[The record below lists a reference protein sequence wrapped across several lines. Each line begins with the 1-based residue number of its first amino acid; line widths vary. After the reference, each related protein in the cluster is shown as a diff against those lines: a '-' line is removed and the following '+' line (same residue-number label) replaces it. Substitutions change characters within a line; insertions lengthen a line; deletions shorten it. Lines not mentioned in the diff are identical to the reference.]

1 MSALLYRNEM
11 APPSLA
17 TFATPHGFQTDPNR
31 LTASNIIDI
40 SSGAGVTCLGNCAN
54 TILNRMAHQG
64 REIPYAHFANWTT
77 TEAELAGQMILDEL
91 NGAFKDGGV
100 SFFSGG
106 AEAVEAACKLGHQY
120 FAEIGQGA
128 LDRKRTQFISRY
140 PSYHGAS
147 VFTLALGAHPR
158 KERFARMNMLAA
170 GNNNVTQF
178 PIPVSADAGGYQS
191 LAYLQAALQEA
202 TGNKVVVIEPIAGT
216 SAAIEPPPIGYLEA
230 VRQICDE
237 HDALLVYDEI
247 LCGNF
252 RTGHLCAWQYYG
264 VASGKFA
271 ACAPDIICMGK
282 GLTGGYFPLSAVV
295 VNTRIAE
302 AIRNGSGKLW
312 HTSTNQNHPIGCAAV
327 TAALPLYRMEVD
339 AGITRTA
346 RYLDELDPCLLACQ
360 NIVDISGVETLRAI
374 RLREVDNPHKVYGNV
389 QTQLR
394 GHGIAAYM
402 DFGTRN
408 GRDAMMLLAPPYSIG
423 RDELQHAASV
433 IVQVLH
439 ELG

>member
-17 TFATPHGFQTDPNR
+17 TFATPHGFQTGPNR
-31 LTASNIIDI
+31 LTAGTIIDI

-54 TILNRMAHQG
+54 GILSRMAHQG
-64 REIPYAHFANWTT
+64 YEVPYTHFANWTT
-77 TEAELAGQMILDEL
+77 NEAELAGQMLLDEL
-91 NGAFKDGGV
+91 NGTFKDGGV

-106 AEAVEAACKLGHQY
+106 AEAVEAACKIGHQY
-120 FAEIGQGA
+120 FAEIGQGTR
-128 LDRKRTQFISRY
+128 DRAHTRLISRY

-147 VFTLALGAHPR
+147 MFTLALGAHPR
-158 KERFARMNMLAA
+158 KERFARMGLMTLSSSI
-170 GNNNVTQF
+170 QF
-178 PIPVSADAGGYQS
+178 PIPTDDIPEARS
-191 LAYLQAALQEA
+191 LAYLQEALQVA
-202 TGNKVVVIEPIAGT
+202 AGNKIVVIEPIAGT

-252 RTGHLCAWQYYG
+252 RTGYLCAWQYYG

-282 GLTGGYFPLSAVV
+282 GLTGGYFPLSAVI
-295 VNTRIAE
+295 VNARVAE

-346 RYLDELDPCLLACQ
+346 RYLDELDPCLLACH
-360 NIVDISGVETLRAI
+360 NIVDVSGVETLRAI
-374 RLREVDNPHKVYGNV
+374 RLREVGNPHKVYGNV

-394 GHGIAAYM
+394 EHGVAAYM

-408 GRDAMMLLAPPYSIG
+408 GADAMMLLAPPYSIG

-433 IVQVLH
+433 IVQVLNA
-439 ELG
+439 L